1 MYMADIIYYNISHM
15 IDNISKK
22 YNISKLELQ
31 KLFKQNCQYNKRK
44 EDIVHTTT
52 NIFRDRSNN
61 KYVLLSNIH
70 DNFFYALS
78 IK

>member
-1 MYMADIIYYNISHM
+1 MTDIIYYNISHM

-22 YNISKLELQ
+22 FNISKLELQ
-31 KLFKQNCQYNKRK
+31 KLFKQTCEYTKR
-44 EDIVHTTT
+44 EDTVVYTTT

-61 KYVLLSNIH
+61 KYILLSNIH
-70 DNFFYALS
+70 DKVFYALS